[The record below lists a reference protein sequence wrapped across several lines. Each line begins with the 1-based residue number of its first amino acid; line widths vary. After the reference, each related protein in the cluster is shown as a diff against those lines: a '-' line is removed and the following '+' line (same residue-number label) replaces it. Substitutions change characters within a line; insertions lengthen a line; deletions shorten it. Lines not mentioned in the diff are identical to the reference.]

1 MARDF
6 IPHDNQYEALDWI
19 HRKKRCAVWAPM
31 GFGKSGTTL
40 KALDDL
46 SLVEEVFPA
55 IIFAPKRVAISTW
68 GPEAKKWSNL
78 AHLRIVAVVGTL
90 RERIAALKV
99 PADIYTINYENIAW
113 LVEYL
118 GDRWPF
124 KTVVA
129 DEAPKLKSYRTRQG
143 GKNSGAL
150 AKVAH
155 THVERFIELTGTPS
169 PNGIKDLWGQCAFLD
184 KGERLGKSFSAFEAR
199 WFRKGFDGFSL
210 EPFPHSQKEIESLLA
225 DICLTVKG
233 LPVDEPI
240 VSPVY
245 VDLDPKSRAL
255 YREMEKNFFIELEE
269 VGVEAVNA
277 AVKTSKLLQI
287 CSGFA
292 YHEDGKSWT
301 PIHSLK
307 LEALE
312 SIIEEACG
320 APVLV
325 SYQFKSDAE
334 RLLKHFKRAKLL
346 DTDPKTLERWNAG
359 GIPILLAHPASAGH
373 GLNMADGGNILA
385 RFGVGWG
392 LEEFMQITER
402 IGPMRQKQAGYDRPM
417 FDYPIL
423 ARGTFDEVVY
433 DRLASKKT
441 VQQALLDALRARKRE
456 QTQ

>member
-1 MARDF
+1 MPRVF
-6 IPHDNQYEALDWI
+6 VPHPYQEDMLAWI
-19 HRKKRCAVWAPM
+19 HSRKRCAVWAAM
-31 GFGKSGTTL
+31 GTGKSGTTL

-55 IIFAPKRVAISTW
+55 LILAPKRVAISTW
-68 GPEAKKWSNL
+68 GPEAQKWSNL
-78 AHLRIVAVVGTL
+78 SHLRVVAVVGTL
-90 RERIAALKV
+90 RERIAALKA
-99 PADIYTINYENIAW
+99 PADIYTINYENLDW
-113 LVEYL
+113 LVSHL
-118 GDRWPF
+118 GDKWPF

-129 DEAPKLKSYRTRQG
+129 DESPKLKSYRTRQG
-143 GKNSGAL
+143 GKNAGAL

-155 THVERFIELTGTPS
+155 THVERFIQLTGTPS
-169 PNGIKDLWGQCAFLD
+169 PNGIKDLWGQAAFLD
-184 KGERLGKSFSAFEAR
+184 KGERLGKSFAAFEAR

-210 EPFPHSQKEIESLLA
+210 EPFPHSQQEIEGLLA

-255 YREMEKNFFIELEE
+255 YREMEKNFFMELEE
-269 VGVEAVNA
+269 VGVEAANA
-277 AVKTSKLLQI
+277 AVKTSKLLQL
-287 CSGFA
+287 CAGAA
-292 YHEDGKSWT
+292 YHEDGKTWT
-301 PIHSLK
+301 SVHGLK

-312 SIIEEACG
+312 SIVEEACG

-325 SYQFKSDAE
+325 SYQFRSDAE
-334 RLLKHFKRAKLL
+334 RLLKHFKKARLL
-346 DTDPKTLERWNAG
+346 DADPKTLDRWNAG
-359 GIPILLAHPASAGH
+359 GIAILLAHPASCGH

-423 ARGTFDEVVY
+423 ARGTMDEVVY

-441 VQQALLDALRARKRE
+441 VQQALLDALRARKE
-456 QTQ
+456 QN